1 MDVQSLAFRTD
12 LALLRLSGS
21 EIDDRGSHIVVR
33 TPDNP
38 DYRWGNFYLL
48 ARPPG
53 ADEVEALLASY
64 DAEFPDSQH
73 RAFGVDGIEDQRAAL
88 SPLAAVVPGID
99 VATVM
104 TATAVHPPPRPNTE
118 ATYRP
123 LASDDDWAQRL
134 EMSLVVHDNE
144 TDLDLHREF
153 AIKRALADRGL
164 HEAGHGAWWGAF
176 VGDRLASVMGLV
188 TRAAGWPAT
197 RVSRPCPT
205 TEVEASPALSCIAWP
220 SSASARWAPPRW
232 SWWPILSTWRS
243 GSTAPSASTTPRH
256 RRSSSSA
263 TGPASRLG
271 RGGSRR
277 TAPVS
282 RRRTPPGACR

>member
-73 RAFGVDGIEDQRAAL
+73 RAFGVDGIEDQHAAL

-104 TATAVHPPPRPNTE
+104 TATEVHPPPRPNTE

-188 TRAAGWPAT
+188 DAGGGLA
-197 RVSRPCPT
+197 RYQS
-205 TEVEASPALSCIAWP
+205 VETLPDY
-220 SSASARWAPPRW
+220 R
-232 SWWPILSTWRS
+232 
-243 GSTAPSASTTPRH
+243 
-256 RRSSSSA
+256 
-263 TGPASRLG
+263 G
-271 RGGSRR
+271 RGLAGTLVHRVAEFGFSALGATTLVMVADPEYLAIRIYRSVGFDDTEAQTQLEQRDR
-277 TAPVS
+277 TS
-282 RRRTPPGACR
+282 